1 MRLQTHSCHKIWTHL
16 RVCFS
21 LCQIRKNSV
30 ACMQNQM
37 RFIWYQSYLH
47 NFIIHHCWVSFF
59 WSKLSSFN
67 LMSSVFRSS
76 FVSVCVF
83 YIRTFVSIK
92 MVCVELLC
100 VNVCTCVRDDDYLQI
115 VFTAIVRWN
124 SCKNFVSLL
133 PNLLPMHTLAQFL
146 VVFSVQIHMCT
157 QTVITKWKN
166 ANKFNNNITHLN
178 RSKQKPI
185 GSVCLVSGEM

>member
-1 MRLQTHSCHKIWTHL
+1 MFVCLFVFLNVRSGKIRLRACKTKCGSSDI
-16 RVCFS
+16 S
-21 LCQIRKNSV
+21 LIYTISLFTIV
-30 ACMQNQM
+30 E
-37 RFIWYQSYLH
+37 FL
-47 NFIIHHCWVSFF
+47 FF
-59 WSKLSSFN
+59 LSKLSSFN

-115 VFTAIVRWN
+115 VFTAIVRLN

-185 GSVCLVSGEM
+185 GSVCLVSGEI